1 MDPEPVVSSKVI
13 LLLRDTKVYSSNQM
27 VVTERIFKMFETSVT
42 MVQPASYSSCVSA
55 EISFLF
61 SGRQLA
67 TVSALTACSLFS
79 LSLKHFEELEEEFPQ
94 VVKELRAVAQ
104 RLKDDLEGKTDIM
117 TRSD

>member
-1 MDPEPVVSSKVI
+1 MDPEPVISSKVI
-13 LLLRDTKVYSSNQM
+13 LLLRDTKIHSSNQM
-27 VVTERIFKMFETSVT
+27 VVTERIFETSVT

-61 SGRQLA
+61 GGRQLA